1 MTVAIYYERNEHTYR
16 SVIELDDKYGV
27 KDNIDLI
34 GNIISE
40 LDDNQYTI
48 ERMVIE

>member
-1 MTVAIYYERNEHTYR
+1 MTAEIYYERNEHACK

-27 KDNIDLI
+27 KDNLDLI
-34 GNIISE
+34 GHIISE

-48 ERMVIE
+48 KRMVIE